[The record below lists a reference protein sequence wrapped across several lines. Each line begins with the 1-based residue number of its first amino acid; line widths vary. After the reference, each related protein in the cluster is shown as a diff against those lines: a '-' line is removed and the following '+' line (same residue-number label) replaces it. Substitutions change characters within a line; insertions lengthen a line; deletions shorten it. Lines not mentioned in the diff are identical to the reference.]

1 MAAATGSSAERRF
14 VTTRFKRI
22 KTWGQVYHVRRH
34 NTREMECRH
43 LEKDAP
49 PPRLSAKRVI
59 GGRGDMSREQT
70 RFASFFEEMGL
81 ERGKERS
88 GVGGVTALLY

>member
-1 MAAATGSSAERRF
+1 MAAVRFERRAAI
-14 VTTRFKRI
+14 RD
-22 KTWGQVYHVRRH
+22 
-34 NTREMECRH
+34 
-43 LEKDAP
+43 DAVQAHQDMGPRLSCP
-49 PPRLSAKRVI
+49 PPQHPRDGMTASGEGCATPRLSAKHVI